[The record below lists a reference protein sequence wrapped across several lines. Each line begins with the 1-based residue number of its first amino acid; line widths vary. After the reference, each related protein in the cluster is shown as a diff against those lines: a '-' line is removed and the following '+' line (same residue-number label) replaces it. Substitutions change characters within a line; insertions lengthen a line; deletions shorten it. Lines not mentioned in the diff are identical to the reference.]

1 MPSSTRTIGGFN
13 KRLWAGRI
21 ISALPALLLLITSS
35 MKLMKAPVA
44 VELMARLGYPEH
56 LIFGVGILE
65 LACALVYIIPRTSVL
80 GAILLTAY
88 LGGAIAS
95 RVRIGD
101 PLYVPV
107 LAGLLVWAGIVL
119 REDRLFA
126 LIPLRNH

>member
-1 MPSSTRTIGGFN
+1 MQSKTRTVGGVN

-21 ISALPALLLLITSS
+21 ISALPALLLLSTSS
-35 MKLMKAPVA
+35 MKLMKSPVA

>member
-1 MPSSTRTIGGFN
+1 MQSSTRTVGGFN

-65 LACALVYIIPRTSVL
+65 LACVLVYIIPHFR
-80 GAILLTAY
+80 
-88 LGGAIAS
+88 S
-95 RVRIGD
+95 RRHPAHGLSWRGNRQ
-101 PLYVPV
+101 PRAHRRSALCSSACGP
-107 LAGLLVWAGIVL
+107 AGLGRDSSA
-119 REDRLFA
+119 
-126 LIPLRNH
+126 

>member
-1 MPSSTRTIGGFN
+1 MQSSTRTVGGVN

>member
-1 MPSSTRTIGGFN
+1 MQSKTRTVGGVN

-21 ISALPALLLLITSS
+21 ISALPALLLLSTSS
-35 MKLMKAPVA
+35 MKLMKSPVA

-65 LACALVYIIPRTSVL
+65 LACVLVYIIPRTSVL

>member
-1 MPSSTRTIGGFN
+1 MQSSTRTVGGFN
-13 KRLWAGRI
+13 KGLWAGRI

-119 REDRLFA
+119 RDDRLRA